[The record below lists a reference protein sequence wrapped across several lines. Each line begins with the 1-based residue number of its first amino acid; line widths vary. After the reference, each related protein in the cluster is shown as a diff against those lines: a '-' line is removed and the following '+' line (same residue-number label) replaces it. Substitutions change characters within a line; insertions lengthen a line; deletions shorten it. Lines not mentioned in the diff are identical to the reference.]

1 MEEKYQVFI
10 SSTFQDLATQ
20 RKAAIQVVVDCRHIP
35 IALDT
40 FGASSV
46 RDREVIDTMIEE
58 SQIMILIIGHRYGQI
73 LDEKK

>member
-10 SSTFQDLATQ
+10 SSTFKDLAIQ

-40 FGASSV
+40 FGARSE
-46 RDREVIDTMIEE
+46 RDREVIDAMLAE
-58 SQIMILIIGHRYGQI
+58 SQILILIVGHRYV
-73 LDEKK
+73 